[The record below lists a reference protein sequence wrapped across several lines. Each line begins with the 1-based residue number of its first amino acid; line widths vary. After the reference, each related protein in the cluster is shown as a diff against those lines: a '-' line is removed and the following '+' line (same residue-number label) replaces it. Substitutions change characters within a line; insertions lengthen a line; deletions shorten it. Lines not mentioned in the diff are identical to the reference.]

1 MEERQQKS
9 FPITCLK
16 SSIVRS
22 KVTDYQSAFRE
33 IVELALFSECFI
45 CFTETAGEFSLT
57 LAQESMKRFADLDD
71 VLSPL
76 PEKWKAIRIYEG
88 AEAINETGWAQH
100 LSQPLAEE
108 GIDMLYLSTYHTDI
122 FLVAETDQPRALQLL
137 KRRNAG
143 DSSSG
148 SGSKTS
154 SDASN
159 SLAATTATP
168 TATTTQPASTAE
180 VTHTHSHGK
189 GKSKQQNLKLS
200 DISVDMPIRKG
211 APLKPQS
218 VNSNCLSVDGYDEI
232 LQLISFP
239 RCQLNKLTS
248 EVLKLFIEVGRND
261 SRIFSFLANDDE
273 VTLIVPRQSPT
284 SATDSASTSNSLNS
298 SSASLSA
305 SQGISK
311 TAPFAALAQLQE
323 QYDFLLVNPSLWK
336 AINIEA
342 GVDGFDAKMVN
353 SVAKVLSIQGISL
366 FYHSTCDQDFI
377 LVEDFNFDKA
387 LSLLKEMIM

>member
-1 MEERQQKS
+1 
-9 FPITCLK
+9 
-16 SSIVRS
+16 
-22 KVTDYQSAFRE
+22 
-33 IVELALFSECFI
+33 
-45 CFTETAGEFSLT
+45 
-57 LAQESMKRFADLDD
+57 MKRFADLDD

-88 AEAINETGWAQH
+88 AEAISMNRLEFLSETLNSLLNERGLLLLRLFLIDSRDNLSHFTDETGWAQH

-211 APLKPQS
+211 G
-218 VNSNCLSVDGYDEI
+218 D
-232 LQLISFP
+232 
-239 RCQLNKLTS
+239 
-248 EVLKLFIEVGRND
+248 
-261 SRIFSFLANDDE
+261 
-273 VTLIVPRQSPT
+273 
-284 SATDSASTSNSLNS
+284 
-298 SSASLSA
+298 
-305 SQGISK
+305 
-311 TAPFAALAQLQE
+311 
-323 QYDFLLVNPSLWK
+323 
-336 AINIEA
+336 
-342 GVDGFDAKMVN
+342 
-353 SVAKVLSIQGISL
+353 
-366 FYHSTCDQDFI
+366 
-377 LVEDFNFDKA
+377 
-387 LSLLKEMIM
+387 